1 MASGN
6 GDGAGQPRTARLL
19 AGLNQDNVPFPKGGA
34 NAPPFGV
41 FFSVMTRTLLV
52 KLLGVAALVMLPS
65 LASIAL
71 VGGQSGE
78 TVRIIARL
86 QADGDIEF
94 GLRTSEGDQLPP
106 RRIFSASISDNGWKV
121 SSLIDV
127 PDGTQVQII
136 ARRSGETRVEFGLRI
151 DEPRQVFLPPR
162 RLFSRSTPVDSWRRS
177 SPIEL
182 PPREREET
190 AQPQEPAAPQ
200 PEPEEPAPP
209 PEPPED
215 ETDDT
220 GTEDTGEASD
230 VERISDGHRD
240 GLAVVD
246 GVLGDPNAP
255 ILISEYGD
263 PF

>member
-1 MASGN
+1 
-6 GDGAGQPRTARLL
+6 
-19 AGLNQDNVPFPKGGA
+19 
-34 NAPPFGV
+34 
-41 FFSVMTRTLLV
+41 MTRTLLV
-52 KLLGVAALVMLPS
+52 KLLGVATLIMLPS

-86 QADGDIEF
+86 QTDGDIEF

-106 RRIFSASISDNGWKV
+106 RRIFSASISDNGWRI

-127 PDGTQVQII
+127 PDGTQVRII

-200 PEPEEPAPP
+200 PELEEPAP
-209 PEPPED
+209 PPED

-220 GTEDTGEASD
+220 GTEETDEASD
-230 VERISDGHRD
+230 VERISGGHRD

-246 GVLGDPNAP
+246 GVLGNPDAQ

>member
-1 MASGN
+1 M
-6 GDGAGQPRTARLL
+6 
-19 AGLNQDNVPFPKGGA
+19 
-34 NAPPFGV
+34 
-41 FFSVMTRTLLV
+41 MTRTLFIR
-52 KLLGVAALVMLPS
+52 LLGIATLVALPL

-78 TVRIIARL
+78 SVRIIARL

-94 GLRTSEGDQLPP
+94 GLRTSQGDQLPM
-106 RRIFSASISDNGWKV
+106 RRIFSASITDNGWKV
-121 SSLIDV
+121 SSPIEV
-127 PDGTQVQII
+127 PDGTQVRII

-182 PPREREET
+182 PPREQEEIVE
-190 AQPQEPAAPQ
+190 PQEPADPQ
-200 PEPEEPAPP
+200 PEPDE
-209 PEPPED
+209 PEPPQETPDD

-220 GTEDTGEASD
+220 GTEDTDESSD
-230 VERISDGHRD
+230 VERISGGPRD
-240 GLAVVD
+240 GLIVEGNIV
-246 GVLGDPNAP
+246 GDPDAP
-255 ILISEYGD
+255 ILIVEYGD

>member
-1 MASGN
+1 
-6 GDGAGQPRTARLL
+6 
-19 AGLNQDNVPFPKGGA
+19 
-34 NAPPFGV
+34 
-41 FFSVMTRTLLV
+41 MTRTLLV
-52 KLLGVAALVMLPS
+52 QLLGVATLIMLPS

-86 QADGDIEF
+86 QTDGDIEF

-106 RRIFSASISDNGWKV
+106 RRIFSASISDNGWKI

-127 PDGTQVQII
+127 PDGTQVRII

-209 PEPPED
+209 PED

-220 GTEDTGEASD
+220 GTEETDEASD
-230 VERISDGHRD
+230 VERISGGHRD

>member
-1 MASGN
+1 
-6 GDGAGQPRTARLL
+6 
-19 AGLNQDNVPFPKGGA
+19 
-34 NAPPFGV
+34 
-41 FFSVMTRTLLV
+41 MTRTLVV
-52 KLLGVAALVMLPS
+52 KLLGMAALVVLPL
-65 LASIAL
+65 LASVAL
-71 VGGQSGE
+71 VGGQEGE

-94 GLRTSEGDQLPP
+94 GLRTSEGNQLPP

-127 PDGTQVQII
+127 PDGTQVRII

-151 DEPRQVFLPPR
+151 DEPRQTFLPPR
-162 RLFSRSTPVDSWRRS
+162 RLFSRSTPVDSWRVS

-182 PPREREET
+182 PPRGQEET
-190 AQPQEPAAPQ
+190 AQPQEPSAPQ
-200 PEPEEPAPP
+200 PEPEEPEPP

-220 GTEDTGEASD
+220 GSEDTGEASD
-230 VERISDGHRD
+230 VERISGGHRD
-240 GLAVVD
+240 GLVVE
-246 GVLGDPNAP
+246 GNIVGDPDAP
-255 ILISEYGD
+255 VLIVEYGD

>member
-1 MASGN
+1 M
-6 GDGAGQPRTARLL
+6 
-19 AGLNQDNVPFPKGGA
+19 GGA
-34 NAPPFGV
+34 IAPPFGV
-41 FFSVMTRTLLV
+41 FLNVMTRTLLV
-52 KLLGVAALVMLPS
+52 KLLGVATLIMLPS

-86 QADGDIEF
+86 QTDGDIEF

-106 RRIFSASISDNGWKV
+106 RRIFSASISDNGWRI

-127 PDGTQVQII
+127 PDGTQVRII

-200 PEPEEPAPP
+200 PELEEPAP
-209 PEPPED
+209 PPED

-220 GTEDTGEASD
+220 GTEETDEASD
-230 VERISDGHRD
+230 VERISGGHRD

-246 GVLGDPNAP
+246 GVLGNPDAQ

>member
-1 MASGN
+1 MA
-6 GDGAGQPRTARLL
+6 ALIMVPLL
-19 AGLNQDNVPFPKGGA
+19 A
-34 NAPPFGV
+34 
-41 FFSVMTRTLLV
+41 SV
-52 KLLGVAALVMLPS
+52 
-65 LASIAL
+65 AL
-71 VGGQSGE
+71 VGGQEGE

-94 GLRTSEGDQLPP
+94 GLRTSEGNQLPS

-127 PDGTQVQII
+127 PDGTQVRII

-151 DEPRQVFLPPR
+151 DEPRQTFLPPR
-162 RLFSRSTPVDSWRRS
+162 RLFSRSTPVDSWRVS

-182 PPREREET
+182 PPKAQEE
-190 AQPQEPAAPQ
+190 AVQPQEPAAPQ
-200 PEPEEPAPP
+200 PEPDEPESP
-209 PEPPED
+209 PEPPQD

-230 VERISDGHRD
+230 VERISGGPRD
-240 GLAVVD
+240 GLVVE
-246 GVLGDPNAP
+246 GNIVGDPDAP
-255 ILISEYGD
+255 VLIVEYGD

>member
-1 MASGN
+1 VAPGH
-6 GDGAGQPRTARLL
+6 GDRTGRPRAARLL
-19 AGLNQDNVPFPKGGA
+19 AGLNQDNVQFPKGGA

-41 FFSVMTRTLLV
+41 FLNVMTRTLLV
-52 KLLGVAALVMLPS
+52 QLLGVATLIMLPS

-86 QADGDIEF
+86 QTDGDIEF

-106 RRIFSASISDNGWKV
+106 RRIFSASISDNGWKI

-127 PDGTQVQII
+127 PDGTQVRII

-209 PEPPED
+209 PED

-220 GTEDTGEASD
+220 GTEETDEASD
-230 VERISDGHRD
+230 VERISGGHRD

>member
-1 MASGN
+1 MAAGH
-6 GDGAGQPRTARLL
+6 GDGPGRPRAARLL
-19 AGLNQDNVPFPKGGA
+19 TGLNPNNVPFPKGGA

-41 FFSVMTRTLLV
+41 FLNVMTRTLLV
-52 KLLGVAALVMLPS
+52 KLLGVATLIMLPS

-86 QADGDIEF
+86 QTDGDIEF

-106 RRIFSASISDNGWKV
+106 RRIFSASISDNGWRI

-127 PDGTQVQII
+127 PDGTQVRII

-200 PEPEEPAPP
+200 PELEEPAP
-209 PEPPED
+209 PPED

-220 GTEDTGEASD
+220 GTEETDEASD
-230 VERISDGHRD
+230 VERISGGHRD

-246 GVLGDPNAP
+246 GVLGNPDAQ